1 MESLFSNILTASFHG
16 SIVILV
22 VILLRVLLKKAPRK
36 FICFLW
42 LLAGL
47 RLLMPFEIQ
56 SSLSLQPMPEVAQ
69 VQQWQAPAES
79 EPAPRETFPV
89 PPAQRQ
95 EAQLPQTSENPVS
108 LVTTAKPTVERPKP
122 ALNWKGLIPYV
133 WLGVAA
139 CFGFYTIYAYLS
151 LKYKVREAVKIR
163 GGWECDRIETAFI
176 LGFIRPKI
184 YIPMGLSPTVRKHIL
199 AHERTHLE
207 KGDHWFKM
215 IGFLALALHW
225 FNPLVWIAYVLL
237 CKDIELACDERVV
250 QFMDLEE
257 RKSYSAALLSCST
270 NRAHFAAC
278 PVAFGEVSVKDRIK
292 TVLNY
297 RRPSFWVS
305 LLAVMAVLFVAVCLL
320 TNPVE
325 NTPSAPAAVE
335 TEPTETTEPLTEE
348 EKEQKIL
355 SKEEQMQQRIR
366 DGLDSMLNAQE
377 SAIQFLAANDSDHSV
392 PWQCAYF
399 KRGDDRMWYTIVD
412 NRSGYSEEQHLILD
426 GVHYENKND
435 LWIAC
440 DPVDDPIDEYVEWF
454 QWYDTDEV
462 DDFSESTTTTTDGQS
477 YSQIKF
483 YGVRD
488 KDLLTFSFSFNGDG
502 TFIGGGVKGL
512 KTTYGDTLSISRYP
526 ADEEEIQRRFETAA
540 ELAMTPEEYEN
551 GKIPSNYTEYDRNFM
566 LGSGQMRWHYF
577 NESWQ
582 FALGAENA
590 TATGLTLVYCESGDG
605 HKSLT
610 ADEGFWIEKLVDGK
624 WTLLTP
630 KAEVTNAPATQIHVS
645 WTATDRLTVDWTD
658 SYGPLDY
665 GFYRLGRYHTVTMPS
680 GESETQHCY
689 AKFRLYNPNQDA
701 LLSKCTQALNA
712 LKSADSYHLYAF
724 DWMPDSPDMEY
735 YRQEEIWKQGT
746 DHLDIYSYP
755 LRSNL
760 SQMQSVNG
768 GLWRNGKYYGLEWSG
783 QPAVSPVS
791 SWWLSADGYRDG
803 SNLDMWTY
811 GFQWYDAQ
819 VEEVVQDGN
828 TIRILEAYDFDNRYQ
843 YTEIS
848 LTFDESGNLKGMV
861 ASYLPKKDCAQ
872 SEKVVREELVVF
884 DTSAAEI
891 RDVIQRQDVSNPVP
905 FSYAEDQSKYPDAQT
920 RSFKNT
926 AAKTVSSVSDAIA
939 LADKECTLPDRNAG
953 VETPYYQMSVYRDAE
968 AGIWKV
974 ELFWWQDDDCYQAIY
989 MNDQGITQ
997 MIVNEK

>member
-22 VILLRVLLKKAPRK
+22 VMFLRVLLRKAPRK

-42 LLAGL
+42 VLAGL

-69 VQQWQAPAES
+69 VRQWQSPAAPD
-79 EPAPRETFPV
+79 PTPRETFPE
-89 PPAQRQ
+89 PPAERQ
-95 EAQLPQTSENPVS
+95 EAQLPQTSESPVS
-108 LVTTAKPTVERPKP
+108 LATTAKPTVERPKP
-122 ALNWKGLIPYV
+122 SLNWKGLIPYA
-133 WLGVAA
+133 WLFVAA

-225 FNPLVWIAYVLL
+225 FNPLVWVAYILL

-270 NRAHFAAC
+270 SRAHFAAC

-305 LLAVMAVLFVAVCLL
+305 LLGVVAILFVAVCLL

-325 NTPSAPAAVE
+325 NTPAAPAAVE

-348 EKEQKIL
+348 QKEQRIL
-355 SKEEQMQQRIR
+355 SKEEEMQQRVR

-377 SAIQFLAANDSDHSV
+377 SAIQFLASNDNDHSV
-392 PWQCAYF
+392 PWQCSYF
-399 KRGDDRMWYTIVD
+399 KRGDDRMWFIVD
-412 NRSGYSEEQHLILD
+412 DRNGYSQTQHLILN
-426 GVHYENKND
+426 GVHYESKND

-440 DPVDDPIDEYVEWF
+440 DPVDDPIDEYAEWF
-454 QWYDTDEV
+454 QWDDTDEV
-462 DDFSESTTTTTDGQS
+462 DDFSESITTSTDGSS

-488 KDLLTFSFSFNGDG
+488 KDLLSFSFSFNGDG
-502 TFIGGGVKGL
+502 TFTGGGVKGL
-512 KTTYGDTLSISRYP
+512 KSKYGDTLSISRYP
-526 ADEEEIQRRFETAA
+526 AEEGEIQRRFETAA

-590 TATGLTLVYCESGDG
+590 TATGLTLIYSESGDG

-624 WTLLTP
+624 WTIVTP

-645 WTATDRLTVDWTD
+645 WTTTDRLNVNWAD
-658 SYGPLDY
+658 SYGALDY

-689 AKFRLYNPNQDA
+689 AKFRLYDPNQDA

-712 LKSADSYHLYAF
+712 LKSSDSYHLYTF
-724 DWMPDSPDMEY
+724 DWMTSSPDAEY
-735 YRQEEIWKQGT
+735 YLQEEIWKQGNDYIEVT
-746 DHLDIYSYP
+746 SYP

-760 SQMQSVNG
+760 SEMKSVSG
-768 GLWRNGKYYGLEWSG
+768 SLWRNGKYYGLEWSG
-783 QPAVSPVS
+783 DPFTSPLS

-803 SNLDMWTY
+803 SNLDMWTF

-819 VEEVVQDGN
+819 VEEVVQEGN

-848 LTFDESGNLKGMV
+848 LTFDENGSLKGMV
-861 ASYLPKKDCAQ
+861 SSYLPRRNCAQ
-872 SEKVVREELVVF
+872 SEKTVREELVVF
-884 DTSAAEI
+884 DTPATEI
-891 RDVIQRQDVSNPVP
+891 RDVIQRQDVSNPTP
-905 FSYAEDQSKYPDAQT
+905 FSYAEDQAKYPDAQT
-920 RSFKNT
+920 SGFKNT
-926 AAKTVSSVSDAIA
+926 SAKTISNVSDAIT

-953 VETPYYQMSVYRDAE
+953 VATPYYQMSVYRDAE
-968 AGIWKV
+968 AGMWKV
-974 ELFWWQDDDCYQAIY
+974 ELYWWQDDECYQAIY

-997 MIVNEK
+997 MIVDEK

>member
-16 SIVILV
+16 SIVIAVVLV
-22 VILLRVLLKKAPRK
+22 LRVLLKKAPRK

-69 VQQWQAPAES
+69 VQQWQAPAA
-79 EPAPRETFPV
+79 PDPTPRETFPEPSV
-89 PPAQRQ
+89 QPQ
-95 EAQLPQTSENPVS
+95 EAQLPDVSENPIRV
-108 LVTTAKPTVERPKP
+108 VTTAKPTVERPKP
-122 ALNWKGLIPYV
+122 ALNWKGLVPYV

-225 FNPLVWIAYVLL
+225 FNPLVWVAYILL

-250 QFMDLEE
+250 QFMELEE

-270 NRAHFAAC
+270 SRAHYAAC

-305 LLAVMAVLFVAVCLL
+305 LLGVVAILFVAVCLL

-325 NTPSAPAAVE
+325 KAPAAPATVE
-335 TEPTETTEPLTEE
+335 TEPTETTAPLTEE

-355 SKEEQMQQRIR
+355 SKEEEMQQRIR
-366 DGLDSMLNAQE
+366 DGLDSILNAQE
-377 SAIQFLAANDSDHSV
+377 SAIQFLASNDNDHSV
-392 PWQCAYF
+392 PWQCSYF
-399 KRGDDRMWYTIVD
+399 KRGDDRMWYIVD
-412 NRSGYSEEQHLILD
+412 DREGYSEVRHLILD

-440 DPVDDPIDEYVEWF
+440 DPVDDPIDAYQQWF

-502 TFIGGGVKGL
+502 TFTGGSVKGL
-512 KTTYGDTLSISRYP
+512 KTNYGDTLSISRYP
-526 ADEEEIQRRFETAA
+526 AEEGEIQRRFETAA

-551 GKIPSNYTEYDRNFM
+551 GKIPSNYTAYDRDFM
-566 LGSGQMRWHYF
+566 LGSGQMRWNYF

-624 WTLLTP
+624 WTMVTP

-645 WTATDRLTVDWTD
+645 WTATERLSVNWED
-658 SYGPLDY
+658 SYGALGY

-712 LKSADSYHLYAF
+712 LKSADSYHLYTF
-724 DWMPDSPDMEY
+724 DWMPDHPDMDY

-746 DHLDIYSYP
+746 DHLDINYYP

-760 SQMQSVNG
+760 SEMQSISG
-768 GLWRNGKYYGLEWSG
+768 GLWRDGKYYGLEWSG
-783 QPAVSPVS
+783 APATSPVS
-791 SWWLSADGYRDG
+791 SWWLSADGYMDG
-803 SNLDMWTY
+803 SNLDLWTF

-828 TIRILEAYDFDNRYQ
+828 TIRILETYDFDDRYQ
-843 YTEIS
+843 YSEIS
-848 LTFDESGNLKGMV
+848 LTFDDSGNLKGMV
-861 ASYLPKKDCAQ
+861 SSYLPKRNCAQ
-872 SEKVVREELVVF
+872 SEKTVREELVVF
-884 DTSAAEI
+884 DTPASDI
-891 RDVIQRQDVSNPVP
+891 RDVIQRQDVSKPIS
-905 FSYAEDQSKYPDAQT
+905 FSYAEDQAKYPDAQT
-920 RSFKNT
+920 SNFKNT
-926 AAKTVSSVSDAIA
+926 SAKTVSNVNDAIA

-953 VETPYYQMSVYRDAE
+953 VATPYYQMSVYRDVD

-989 MNDQGITQ
+989 INNQGITQ
-997 MIVNEK
+997 MIVDAK

>member
-1 MESLFSNILTASFHG
+1 MESLFSNVLTASFHG

-22 VILLRVLLKKAPRK
+22 VILLRVLLRKAPRK

-56 SSLSLQPMPEVAQ
+56 SSLSLQPMPETAQ
-69 VQQWQAPAES
+69 VQQWQPSAAPD
-79 EPAPRETFPV
+79 PAPRETFPE

-95 EAQLPQTSENPVS
+95 EAQLPQASENPIS
-108 LVTTAKPTVERPKP
+108 LVTTAKPTAERPKP

-163 GGWECDRIETAFI
+163 GGFECEGIETAFI

-184 YIPMGLSPTVRKHIL
+184 YIPMGLSPTVRRHIL

-250 QFMDLEE
+250 QFMELEE

-270 NRAHFAAC
+270 SRAHYAAC

-305 LLAVMAVLFVAVCLL
+305 LLAVAAILFVAVCLL
-320 TNPVE
+320 TNPVDK
-325 NTPSAPAAVE
+325 APVIAE
-335 TEPTETTEPLTEE
+335 TEPTETTAPLTEE
-348 EKEQKIL
+348 EKQEKIL
-355 SKEEQMQQRIR
+355 SQEEEMQQRIR
-366 DGLDSMLNAQE
+366 DGLDSMLNAE
-377 SAIQFLAANDSDHSV
+377 EGAITFLATNENDRSV
-392 PWQCAYF
+392 PWSCTYYM
-399 KRGDDRMWYTIVD
+399 RGSDRMWYIVD
-412 NRSGYSEEQHLILD
+412 SRNGYSEVEHMILD
-426 GVHYENKND
+426 GVYYEYTNGI
-435 LWIAC
+435 WAAC
-440 DPVDDPIDEYVEWF
+440 DPVDDPTDEYRQWF
-454 QWYDTDEV
+454 QWDDMEEV
-462 DDFSESTTTTTDGQS
+462 DDFSESVTTSTDGHS
-477 YSQIKF
+477 SSQIKF
-483 YGVRD
+483 YGIRD
-488 KDLLTFSFSFNGDG
+488 NNAITFTFNFSGDG
-502 TFIGGGVKGL
+502 TFIGGSVKGL
-512 KTTYGDTLSISRYP
+512 KTKYGDTVSIGSFP
-526 ADEEEIQRRFETAA
+526 VNKNEVQQTFEDAA

-551 GKIPSNYTEYDRNFM
+551 GKIPSNYTEYDRDFM

-577 NESWQ
+577 NDSWQ

-920 RSFKNT
+920 RNFKNT

-953 VETPYYQMSVYRDAE
+953 VETPYYQMSVYRDAG

>member
-1 MESLFSNILTASFHG
+1 MESLFRNILTASFHG

-22 VILLRVLLKKAPRK
+22 VILLRVLLKKTPRK

-42 LLAGL
+42 VLAGL

-69 VQQWQAPAES
+69 VQQWREPEAAPV
-79 EPAPRETFPV
+79 PRETFPE
-89 PPAQRQ
+89 PPAERQ
-95 EAQLPQTSENPVS
+95 ETQLSQPTAARTAQANPAPAAAVPK
-108 LVTTAKPTVERPKP
+108 VQAKP
-122 ALNWKGLIPYV
+122 AGNWKKNIPYV
-133 WLGVAA
+133 WLSVAA
-139 CFGFYTIYAYLS
+139 CFGIYTAGAYLS
-151 LKYKVREAVKIR
+151 LKNRVREAVKIR

-250 QFMDLEE
+250 QFMDLDE

-270 NRAHFAAC
+270 SHAHFAAC

-292 TVLNY
+292 TVLGY

-305 LLAVMAVLFVAVCLL
+305 LLGVIAIAFVAVCLL

-325 NTPSAPAAVE
+325 KAPAVVE

-348 EKEQKIL
+348 QKEQKIL
-355 SKEEQMQQRIR
+355 SKEEEMQQRIR

-399 KRGDDRMWYTIVD
+399 TRGDDRMWYIVD
-412 NRSGYSEEQHLILD
+412 DRNGYSQAQHLILN
-426 GVHYENKND
+426 GVHYESKNE

-440 DPVDDPIDEYVEWF
+440 DPVDDPIDEYLEWF

-462 DDFSESTTTTTDGQS
+462 DDFSESITTATDGSS

-502 TFIGGGVKGL
+502 TFTGGSVKGL
-512 KTTYGDTLSISRYP
+512 KTKYGDTLSISRYP
-526 ADEEEIQRRFETAA
+526 ADEGEIQRRFETAA

-551 GKIPSNYTEYDRNFM
+551 GKIPSNYTEYDRDFM

-605 HKSLT
+605 HQSLT

-624 WTLLTP
+624 WTLVTP
-630 KAEVTNAPATQIHVS
+630 KAEVTNAPAKQIHVS
-645 WTATDRLTVDWTD
+645 WTTTDRLSVNWAD
-658 SYGPLDY
+658 SYGALDY

-712 LKSADSYHLYAF
+712 LKSADSYHLYTF
-724 DWMPDSPDMEY
+724 DWMPDHPDMEY
-735 YRQEEIWKQGT
+735 YRQEEIWKQGNNYI
-746 DHLDIYSYP
+746 DVNSYP
-755 LRSNL
+755 LRNKTSE
-760 SQMQSVNG
+760 MKSVSG
-768 GLWRNGKYYGLEWSG
+768 SLWRDGKYYGLEWSG
-783 QPAVSPVS
+783 DPAASPLS
-791 SWWLSADGYRDG
+791 SWWISADGYMDG

-811 GFQWYDAQ
+811 GFQWYDAK

-828 TIRILEAYDFDNRYQ
+828 TIRILETYDFDDRYQ

-848 LTFDESGNLKGMV
+848 LTFDNSGNLKGMV
-861 ASYLPKKDCAQ
+861 ASYLPKKDCPQ
-872 SEKVVREELVVF
+872 SEKVVREEMVVF
-884 DTSAAEI
+884 GTSAAEI
-891 RDVIQRQDVSNPVP
+891 RDVIQRQDVSTPIA
-905 FSYAEDQSKYPDAQT
+905 FSYAEDQAKYTDAQT
-920 RSFKNT
+920 NGFKNT
-926 AAKTVSSVSDAIA
+926 TAKTISSVNDAIA
-939 LADKECTLPDRNAG
+939 LADKECTLPDRGAG
-953 VETPYYQMSVYRDAE
+953 IATPYYQMSVYRDAE
-968 AGIWKV
+968 AGMWKV
-974 ELFWWQDDDCYQAIY
+974 ELYWWQDDECYQAIY

-997 MIVNEK
+997 MIVDEK

>member
-1 MESLFSNILTASFHG
+1 MESLFSNVLTASFHG
-16 SIVILV
+16 SIVILAV
-22 VILLRVLLKKAPRK
+22 MVLRVLLKKAPRK

-69 VQQWQAPAES
+69 VQQWQPSAAPD
-79 EPAPRETFPV
+79 PAPRETFPE

-95 EAQLPQTSENPVS
+95 EAQLPQASENPVS
-108 LVTTAKPTVERPKP
+108 LATTAKPTVERPKP

-163 GGWECDRIETAFI
+163 GGFECEGIETAFI

-184 YIPMGLSPTVRKHIL
+184 YIPMGLSPTVRRHIL

-215 IGFLALALHW
+215 VGFIALALHW
-225 FNPLVWIAYVLL
+225 FNPLVWAAYILL
-237 CKDIELACDERVV
+237 CRDIELACDERVV
-250 QFMDLEE
+250 QFMELEE

-270 NRAHFAAC
+270 SRAHYAAC

-305 LLAVMAVLFVAVCLL
+305 LLAVIAIAFVAVCLL
-320 TNPVE
+320 TNPVDK
-325 NTPSAPAAVE
+325 APVIAE
-335 TEPTETTEPLTEE
+335 TEPTETTAPLTEE
-348 EKEQKIL
+348 EKQEKIL
-355 SKEEQMQQRIR
+355 SQEEEMQQRIR
-366 DGLDSMLNAQE
+366 DGLDSMLNAE
-377 SAIQFLAANDSDHSV
+377 EGAITFLATNENDHSV
-392 PWQCAYF
+392 PWSCTYYM
-399 KRGDDRMWYTIVD
+399 RGSDRMWYIVD
-412 NRSGYSEEQHLILD
+412 SRNGYSEVEHMILD
-426 GVHYENKND
+426 GVYYEYTNGI
-435 LWIAC
+435 WAAC
-440 DPVDDPIDEYVEWF
+440 DPVDDPTDEYRQWF
-454 QWYDTDEV
+454 QWDDMEEV
-462 DDFSESTTTTTDGQS
+462 DDFSESVTTSTDGHS
-477 YSQIKF
+477 SSQIKF
-483 YGVRD
+483 YGIRD
-488 KDLLTFSFSFNGDG
+488 NNAITFTFNFSGDG
-502 TFIGGGVKGL
+502 TFIGGSVKGL
-512 KTTYGDTLSISRYP
+512 KTKYGDTVSIGSFP
-526 ADEEEIQRRFETAA
+526 VNKSEVQQTFEDAA
-540 ELAMTPEEYEN
+540 ELAMTLEEYEN

-760 SQMQSVNG
+760 SEMQSVSG

-920 RSFKNT
+920 RNFKNT

-953 VETPYYQMSVYRDAE
+953 VETPYYQMSVYRDAG

>member
-22 VILLRVLLKKAPRK
+22 VMVLRVLLKKAPRK

-56 SSLSLQPMPEVAQ
+56 SSLSLQPVPETAQ
-69 VQQWQAPAES
+69 VQQWQAS
-79 EPAPRETFPV
+79 EAAPAPTFPE
-89 PPAQRQ
+89 PSAERQ
-95 EAQLPQTSENPVS
+95 EVQLPQPTAVTAAQTNPAPVS
-108 LVTTAKPTVERPKP
+108 PAPAAKP
-122 ALNWKGLIPYV
+122 AGNWKKAVPYV
-133 WLGVAA
+133 WLSVAA
-139 CFGFYTIYAYLS
+139 CFGVYTLCAYLS

-184 YIPMGLSPTVRKHIL
+184 YIPMGLSPTVRKHVL

-225 FNPLVWIAYVLL
+225 FNPLVWVAYILL

-270 NRAHFAAC
+270 SRAHFAAC

-305 LLAVMAVLFVAVCLL
+305 LLGVVAILFVAVCLL

-325 NTPSAPAAVE
+325 KAPAAPAAVE
-335 TEPTETTEPLTEE
+335 TKPTETTEPLTEE

-366 DGLDSMLNAQE
+366 DGLDAMLNAPE
-377 SAIQFLAANDSDHSV
+377 SAIQFLASNDNDHSV
-392 PWQCAYF
+392 PWQCSYF
-399 KRGDDRMWYTIVD
+399 KQGDDRMWFIVD
-412 NRSGYSEEQHLILD
+412 DRAGYSQTQHLILN
-426 GVHYENKND
+426 GVHYEGKND

-440 DPVDDPIDEYVEWF
+440 DPVDDPIDEYMEWF
-454 QWYDTDEV
+454 RWDDTDEV
-462 DDFSESTTTTTDGQS
+462 DDFSESITTSTDGSS

-483 YGVRD
+483 YGVRG

-512 KTTYGDTLSISRYP
+512 KSKYGDTLSISRYP
-526 ADEEEIQRRFETAA
+526 AEEGEIQRRFETAA

-551 GKIPSNYTEYDRNFM
+551 GKIPSNYTEYDRDFM

-577 NESWQ
+577 NDSWQ

-624 WTLLTP
+624 WTMVTP

-645 WTATDRLTVDWTD
+645 WTTTDRLNVNWAD
-658 SYGPLDY
+658 SYGALDY

-689 AKFRLYNPNQDA
+689 AKFRLYDPNQDA

-712 LKSADSYHLYAF
+712 LKSRDSYHLYTF
-724 DWMPDSPDMEY
+724 DWMPDHPDMDY

-746 DHLDIYSYP
+746 DHLDINYYP

-760 SQMQSVNG
+760 SEMQSVSG
-768 GLWRNGKYYGLEWSG
+768 GLWRDGKYYGLEWSG
-783 QPAVSPVS
+783 TPATSPVS
-791 SWWLSADGYRDG
+791 SWWLSADGYMDG

-819 VEEVVQDGN
+819 VEEVVQKGN
-828 TIRILEAYDFDNRYQ
+828 TIRILESYDFDNRYQ

-848 LTFDESGNLKGMV
+848 LTFDDSGNLKSMV
-861 ASYLPKKDCAQ
+861 SSYLPKRDCAQ
-872 SEKVVREELVVF
+872 SEKTVREELVVF
-884 DTSAAEI
+884 DTPASEI
-891 RDVIQRQDVSNPVP
+891 RDVIQRQDVSNPTP
-905 FSYAEDQSKYPDAQT
+905 FSYAEDQAKYPDAQT
-920 RSFKNT
+920 SGFKNT
-926 AAKTVSSVSDAIA
+926 AAKSVSNVSDAIT

-953 VETPYYQMSVYRDAE
+953 VATPYYQMSVYRDAD

-974 ELFWWQDDDCYQAIY
+974 ELYWWQDDECYQAIY

-997 MIVNEK
+997 MIVNRK